1 MTDAQA
7 LIDPAFFMC
16 SPSDSPRSG
25 SVPANPC
32 RMRSTWVEE
41 TRAGNSALEVAPLFL
56 GQPAPDSGVL
66 VGLDSPIQAGPND
79 LTAKADDSRSFDLD
93 RSGVGVPDGEE
104 QPGVLIQT
112 GREVTLRH
120 QDRAPFV

>member
-79 LTAKADDSRSFDLD
+79 LTAKADHSCSFKLEK
-93 RSGVGVPDGEE
+93 RAVGVPDGEE
-104 QPGVLIQT
+104 QLGILVQA
-112 GREVTLRH
+112 GSEVAPRH
-120 QDRAPFV
+120 QDPTP